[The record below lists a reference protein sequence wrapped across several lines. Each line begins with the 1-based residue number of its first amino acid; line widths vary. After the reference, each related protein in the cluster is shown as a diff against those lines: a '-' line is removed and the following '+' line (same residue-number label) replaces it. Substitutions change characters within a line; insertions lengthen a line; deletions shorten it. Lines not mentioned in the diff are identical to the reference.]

1 MRKLPIAAAAVLT
14 LLFVRG
20 AHAESRFYFE
30 LGGGPSFAHD
40 ADVSDHRGPN
50 NAQIR
55 YAHGD
60 GLRDLGWNAG
70 GALGIHLNRS
80 SKHSFRFDLGG
91 GYHRSEIK
99 KLVAEG
105 VTLSRSGHTAIG
117 SGMVNAYY
125 EHDFGDLAWFKAFIG
140 GGAGVGFVAVDTGR
154 SSSTVLIDDDAAEF
168 AFQGTVGVALPLGDH
183 VDLTAAYRYFGTTTP
198 RLEAQQRDL
207 ATGALQNGNVDVDVG
222 ISDVMFGVRVT
233 F

>member
-1 MRKLPIAAAAVLT
+1 MPKLPLAAAAALA

-20 AHAESRFYFE
+20 AHAEANLYFE

-50 NAQIR
+50 NAELR

-60 GLRDLGWNAG
+60 GLRDLGWNAN
-70 GALGIHLNRS
+70 GALGLHINRS
-80 SKHSFRFDLGG
+80 SKHSFRIDLSG

-99 KLVAEG
+99 KLVADG
-105 VTLSRSGHTAIG
+105 ITLSRSGHTAIT
-117 SGMVNAYY
+117 SGMLNAYY
-125 EHDFGDLAWFKAFIG
+125 EHDFGNLAWFKAFVG
-140 GGAGVGFVAVDTGR
+140 AGAGVGIVEVESGR
-154 SSSTVLIDDDAAEF
+154 SSSTVLIDDDSAQF
-168 AFQGTVGVALPLGDH
+168 AFQGTAGVALPLGDH

-198 RLEAQQRDL
+198 QLSAQQRDL
-207 ATGALQNGNVDVDVG
+207 ATGTLQNGNVDVDVG
-222 ISDVMFGVRVT
+222 ISDVLFGVRVT